1 MNPRLSF
8 MDSSF
13 TELKASKSRTTRLRF
28 VNLEKTTRKLP
39 LIALAV
45 IPILLINPAIVTAS
59 SSSTHRLGVMVAN
72 PHRTFAGAD
81 LTVQNVNS
89 RAPFCLGITCYTP
102 AMIAKAY
109 NFPPTTGPNGLDGT
123 GSNIVIV
130 DAFGSPTVQN
140 DLNVFDS
147 AFGLPPTTVNILCG
161 PTWTG
166 SASDHCPAT
175 SPGSPIDN
183 ICGEE
188 GWAFET
194 TLDVQMAHAMAPGAT
209 IYLVVSD
216 DCFDTNFN
224 AAELAVTKQHS
235 LRGSIMSQ
243 SFGEPDFLAGCTKL
257 CPNGN
262 ASIIGP
268 ADEAYRTAVH
278 NHWTVL
284 ASSGDDGANE
294 AFTATGFTNGT
305 MVPSWPS
312 TNPFNLAVG
321 GTQGSP
327 YLQPGVNG
335 PVSCPANTNCNTGL
349 VVVNG
354 GPNGCGRVAKPPQ
367 PPLFPG
373 CTPVGY
379 GGESSWQE
387 FNTFGVRTSTGGG
400 VSTLY
405 ERPSYQDNLPESFS
419 TLLGAT
425 VQADNGR
432 ITPDVSF
439 NAAING
445 GILNYDGFV
454 SLFGG
459 PNGFYIL
466 AGTSASSPAWAGIIA
481 LVNQKNGEPVGFIN
495 PAIYELAHSK
505 SYAHAFHDITGGNNS
520 DTGGQACTI
529 PSCGFNSP
537 ALDGFNA
544 GKGYD
549 LTTGWGTPNVS
560 NFITDILQFAGQNN
574 QDNQA

>member
-1 MNPRLSF
+1 LSF
-8 MDSSF
+8 
-13 TELKASKSRTTRLRF
+13 THLKACKSRTRELRF

-45 IPILLINPAIVTAS
+45 IPILLVSPGIVTAS
-59 SSSTHRLGVMVAN
+59 SSSTQRLGIMHTN
-72 PHRTFAGAD
+72 PHWTYAGND

-89 RAPFCLGITCYTP
+89 RAPFCRVGLLCYTP
-102 AMIAKAY
+102 AMISKAY
-109 NFPPTTGPNGLDGT
+109 NFPPTTGPQGLDGT
-123 GSNIVIV
+123 GSKIVIV
-130 DAFGSPTVQN
+130 DAFGSPTVQS
-140 DLNVFDS
+140 DLDTFDK
-147 AFGLPPTTVNILCG
+147 AAGLPATTVNILCG

-166 SASDHCPAT
+166 SASDHCPAIV
-175 SPGSPIDN
+175 PGSAIDN
-183 ICGEE
+183 TCGEA

-209 IYLVVSD
+209 IYLVVSN

-224 AAELAVTKQHS
+224 AAELAVTKQQS
-235 LRGSIMSQ
+235 LRGSVMSQ
-243 SFGEPDFLAGCTKL
+243 SFGEPDFLAGCTTL

-262 ASIIGP
+262 ATIIGP
-268 ADEAYRTAVH
+268 SDKAYRTAVR

-294 AFTATGFTNGT
+294 AFSATGLTNGT

-327 YLQPGVNG
+327 YLQPGVHG
-335 PVSCPANTNCNTGL
+335 APVSCPANTNCNTGL

-354 GPNGCGRVAKPPQ
+354 GPTGCGRVANPPQ
-367 PPLFPG
+367 PPTFPG

-379 GGESSWQE
+379 GGESTWQE
-387 FNTFGVRTSTGGG
+387 FNSFGVRTSTGGG

-405 ERPSYQDNLPESFS
+405 ERPSYQDNLPESFN
-419 TLLGAT
+419 TLLGAE
-425 VQADNGR
+425 VRADNGR
-432 ITPDVSF
+432 LTPDVSF

-445 GILNYDGFV
+445 GILNFDGFV

-459 PNGFYIL
+459 PNGFYVVG
-466 AGTSASSPAWAGIIA
+466 GTSASSPAWAGIIA
-481 LVNQKNGEPVGFIN
+481 LVNQKNGGPVGFIN
-495 PAIYELAHSK
+495 PAIYELAQSK
-505 SYAHAFHDITGGNNS
+505 LYAHAFHDITGGNNS
-520 DTGGQACTI
+520 DTAGLPCNVLACGI
-529 PSCGFNSP
+529 VGP
-537 ALDGFNA
+537 AVDGFNA

-574 QDNQA
+574 QNSQSNQP